1 MSIYVICLTTN
12 GGLPILTRKKGDCEN
27 LPFSTMA
34 SLNGFHMFFKSLG
47 IRLNRTYA
55 ENWKYIWKDFDN
67 SITIIICSVGI
78 EDYVLDLLPE
88 MVYGAFSLFIS
99 RDEMTHPTFAERL
112 KKESKH
118 YLPILDAILEAGISQ
133 FLGFSSCLL
142 STDNTHIVQRLNNDF
157 SSQCGSLFCCLLVGQ
172 RIAAGTEGWWDLN
185 IVDRQLLLLLLQTSC
200 SLQNDIAVYLPKKSP
215 NMAYRFITIPVSI
228 NNILAVICGTEP
240 PLKRLVDLADNVF
253 RNEVTLMQKLEKFIP
268 CGISECIELDSA
280 VIAIIIVNTRSRKYV
295 FSTNIHHRAS
305 NKRYI
310 GDFSYK
316 DQLKL
321 LFCQTFSNLEFLEKK
336 SYQNHRNNCVADQY
350 WCSDSNKFYAE
361 VDEDNNIFGSL
372 FISSIPT
379 HTMNSNEKM

>member
-1 MSIYVICLTTN
+1 
-12 GGLPILTRKKGDCEN
+12 
-27 LPFSTMA
+27 
-34 SLNGFHMFFKSLG
+34 
-47 IRLNRTYA
+47 
-55 ENWKYIWKDFDN
+55 
-67 SITIIICSVGI
+67 
-78 EDYVLDLLPE
+78 
-88 MVYGAFSLFIS
+88 
-99 RDEMTHPTFAERL
+99 
-112 KKESKH
+112 
-118 YLPILDAILEAGISQ
+118 
-133 FLGFSSCLL
+133 
-142 STDNTHIVQRLNNDF
+142 
-157 SSQCGSLFCCLLVGQ
+157 
-172 RIAAGTEGWWDLN
+172 
-185 IVDRQLLLLLLQTSC
+185 
-200 SLQNDIAVYLPKKSP
+200 
-215 NMAYRFITIPVSI
+215 MAYRFITIPVSI

-305 NKRYI
+305 NKGYI

-379 HTMNSNEKM
+379 HTMK